1 MDNKTKEL
9 IAIGAAV
16 TANCVPCFKFHFAK
30 AREEEANDD
39 EIREARLEVV
49 DCQQRRVVTVIEVL
63 SPTILTL
70 RSTCKSS

>member
-30 AREEEANDD
+30 ALEENASHD
-39 EIREARLEVV
+39 EIREAV
-49 DCQQRRVVTVIEVL
+49 RVGRMVRKGAAKTWDDEIGSLLV
-63 SPTILTL
+63 
-70 RSTCKSS
+70 